1 MKLYSVCRYTC
12 YTARSLSLSLCCS
25 LTHTQTHRCD
35 VIGVKSVS
43 VCEAVTKPPA
53 GLYICYLKFLPSGVF
68 VRHTAVNTATRM
80 KTEVMKTP
88 MMMMMMTVRLA
99 VSYHIQYRGDR
110 SDLEWPAHC
119 TVWVCVW
126 EITCIRVECG
136 DVCCSVC
143 WSLYLVVWGGGGD
156 GGVVVKACVMLSIRG
171 NMALSLDL
179 WNTPQVQ
186 FCWLSATSFTSSGS
200 GNTSH
205 VSFFIHNTWN
215 SSFPSESSHFKR
227 RCVRVRSPD
236 VLHTLE

>member
-1 MKLYSVCRYTC
+1 MLYS
-12 YTARSLSLSLCCS
+12 SLSLSLCCS
-25 LTHTQTHRCD
+25 LSHTQTHRCD

-119 TVWVCVW
+119 TVWVCV
-126 EITCIRVECG
+126 R
-136 DVCCSVC
+136 SP
-143 WSLYLVVWGGGGD
+143 
-156 GGVVVKACVMLSIRG
+156 A
-171 NMALSLDL
+171 
-179 WNTPQVQ
+179 
-186 FCWLSATSFTSSGS
+186 SGS
-200 GNTSH
+200 S
-205 VSFFIHNTWN
+205 VVMSAAV
-215 SSFPSESSHFKR
+215 
-227 RCVRVRSPD
+227 CVGVCISLCEEEEVME
-236 VLHTLE
+236 VL